1 VSRTD
6 SHDRAIEGE
15 LRRRKVPPPGA
26 SAACLDAETLAGWAD
41 GNLGG
46 EARALAEVH
55 MASCA
60 RCQSILAAIVNS
72 GAALEPAPGHARREW
87 WRIDLRWLV
96 PLAGAAAAV
105 LLWAVVPDR
114 AGSQQARGAES
125 GPPPGPSPVAA
136 SPPVAK
142 PGESPAPEEAAA
154 APTDSEGKL
163 VARAEPAAPPVDQQK
178 RVETRESSDRAR
190 QAQER
195 SRNAADL
202 MAKAEA
208 PAAPVAG
215 VAPAA
220 PAAPSEPSR
229 AEADRPAAAA
239 PAPVTQAFGTEAR
252 QSSDTG
258 SRIDLTSAMPGVRWR
273 IANPGIVERSSD
285 GGASWERLDTGV
297 RSTLTAGTCPSASVC
312 WVVGGAGVVLLTID
326 GRTWQRLTPP
336 TPADLV
342 AVEAVS
348 DRRAV
353 VRTAAGLRYQTQDGG
368 VTWTR

>member
-26 SAACLDAETLAGWAD
+26 AAACLDAETLAAWAD

-46 EARALAEVH
+46 EGRARAEVH

-60 RCQSILAAIVNS
+60 RCQSILATIVNS
-72 GAALEPAPGHARREW
+72 GAALDPAPGHARREW
-87 WRIDLRWLV
+87 WRLDLRWLV

-105 LLWAVVPDR
+105 LLWAVVPDPS
-114 AGSQQARGAES
+114 GSQQARVAES
-125 GPPPGPSPVAA
+125 GPAPEPSPVAA

-142 PGESPAPEEAAA
+142 PTESPTPEEAPA
-154 APTDSEGKL
+154 APTGSEGQR
-163 VARAEPAAPPVDQQK
+163 VARAEPAATPVDQPKQA
-178 RVETRESSDRAR
+178 ETRQSSDRAR
-190 QAQER
+190 ETQER

-202 MAKAEA
+202 MAKAE
-208 PAAPVAG
+208 APVAG

-239 PAPVTQAFGTEAR
+239 PAPFTQAFGTEAR
-252 QSSDTG
+252 QLSDSG

-273 IANPGIVERSSD
+273 IANPGIVERSND

-297 RSTLTAGTCPSASVC
+297 RSTLTAGTCPSPSVC
-312 WVVGGAGVVLLTID
+312 WVVGGAGVVLLTTD
-326 GRTWQRLTPP
+326 GRTWQRLSPP

-342 AVEAVS
+342 AVEAGS

-353 VRTAAGLRYQTQDGG
+353 VRTAAGLRYETQDGG